1 VSRSRGG
8 QDSFAC
14 ERGQASNSHAPAAT
28 EQSDELAAAVRQIG
42 GGEPPPARSL
52 AALGRVDGRH
62 AAVVLLACGQV
73 ERAER
78 RRHAAHDRS
87 LTDGQLGWLSRRF
100 IRPSAHDGNPA

>member
-1 VSRSRGG
+1 
-8 QDSFAC
+8 
-14 ERGQASNSHAPAAT
+14 
-28 EQSDELAAAVRQIG
+28 
-42 GGEPPPARSL
+42 
-52 AALGRVDGRH
+52 VDGRH